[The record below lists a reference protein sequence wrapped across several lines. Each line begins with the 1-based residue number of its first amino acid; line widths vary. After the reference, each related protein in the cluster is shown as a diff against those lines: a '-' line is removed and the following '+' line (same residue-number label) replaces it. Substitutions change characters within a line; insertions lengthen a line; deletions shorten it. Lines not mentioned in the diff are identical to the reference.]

1 MVKFQQRANK
11 KKKGEVNLTPMID
24 IIFNLLIFFLIT
36 AVISQKGLNIKLP
49 SADSAEKRP
58 PKSLEIS
65 ITADKK
71 IIFDGKEITE
81 KQIFEKL
88 KEEKNR
94 PAEEKFDI
102 VTLKSDENAPF
113 GLFVTVMDSA
123 RKLGFD
129 NLVIAAERKIEQEL
143 DE

>member
-1 MVKFQQRANK
+1 MIRFRQTANK

-49 SADSAEKRP
+49 TADSAEKRP

-71 IIFDGKEITE
+71 IIFDGEEITE

-88 KEEKNR
+88 KQEKNR
-94 PAEEKFDI
+94 PEEDKFDI

-129 NLVIAAERKIEQEL
+129 NLVIAAERKVEKEVN
-143 DE
+143 E

>member
-36 AVISQKGLNIKLP
+36 AVISQRGLNIKLP

>member
-71 IIFDGKEITE
+71 IVFDGEEITE

-88 KEEKNR
+88 KQEKNR
-94 PAEEKFDI
+94 PEEDKFDI

-113 GLFVTVMDSA
+113 GLFVSVMDSA

-129 NLVIAAERKIEQEL
+129 NLVIAAERKVEKET

>member
-1 MVKFQQRANK
+1 MIKFQQTANK

-71 IIFDGKEITE
+71 IIFDGKEISE

-88 KEEKNR
+88 KQEKNR
-94 PAEEKFDI
+94 PEEEKFDI

-129 NLVIAAERKIEQEL
+129 NLVIAAERKIEEMA

>member
-1 MVKFQQRANK
+1 MIKFQQTANK

-71 IIFDGKEITE
+71 IIFDGQEISE

-88 KEEKNR
+88 KQEKNR
-94 PAEEKFDI
+94 PEEDKFDI

-129 NLVIAAERKIEQEL
+129 NLVIAAERKVEKEAN
-143 DE
+143 E

>member
-36 AVISQKGLNIKLP
+36 AVISQRGLNIKLP

-88 KEEKNR
+88 KQEKNR

-129 NLVIAAERKIEQEL
+129 NLVIAAERKMEKET